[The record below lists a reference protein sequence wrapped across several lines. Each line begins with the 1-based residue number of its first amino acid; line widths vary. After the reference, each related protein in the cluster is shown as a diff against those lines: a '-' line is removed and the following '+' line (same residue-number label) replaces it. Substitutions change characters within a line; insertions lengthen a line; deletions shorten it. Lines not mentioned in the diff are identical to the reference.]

1 MIRRYL
7 IPLLAIAGL
16 AVGMLAVKRSTHHY
30 RSVPPA
36 VQPAG
41 NPYTDAIAASGII
54 EPESRSIAVSPFT
67 SGVVSHVYVVWNQHV
82 LKGQKL
88 FQIDTRQAD
97 AQVALAQAGVL
108 TAKAQLDQAKANLAK
123 LQSPPRAVDRLAF
136 VAAVQAAQ
144 ATYTNDKDRWHRI
157 QPAIGTSAV
166 SADDVADR
174 RFAWLTAKAQL
185 AQAKANLAQF
195 NAGTWSRDIAI
206 AKTQVL
212 AAQAT
217 VALDEAQLKQAMVNL
232 DLLTVRAPINGT
244 ILRINIRPGQFAAT
258 ASVDNI
264 TDNPQTAALILG
276 NIRHLNVRLQIDQ
289 EDASRFNPA
298 SAAMCFVRGM
308 TRTAI
313 ALTFVRI
320 EPFVIPKQNL
330 TGAPTE
336 QVETRVLQVVYRM
349 SPPPFPVYVGQ
360 QVDAFIKANKTS
372 RSTTESMN

>member
-1 MIRRYL
+1 MFRKYF

-30 RSVPPA
+30 RSVPP
-36 VQPAG
+36 VVRPVG
-41 NPYTDAIAASGII
+41 NPYADAIAASGII
-54 EPESRSIAVSPFT
+54 EPESRSIAVSPFI
-67 SGVVSHVYVVWNQHV
+67 SGVVTHLYVVWNQHV
-82 LKGQKL
+82 VKGQKL
-88 FQIDTRQAD
+88 FQIDPRQAD
-97 AQVALAQAGVL
+97 AQVALARANVL
-108 TAKAQLDQAKANLAK
+108 TAEAQRDQAQANLAK
-123 LQSPPRAVDRLAF
+123 LQSPPRSVDRLAF

-144 ATYTNDKDRWHRI
+144 ATYTNDKQRWQRI

-166 SADDVADR
+166 SVDDVADR

-217 VALDEAQLKQAMVNL
+217 VAVNEAQLKQANVNR
-232 DLLTVRAPINGT
+232 DLLTVRAPIDGT
-244 ILRINIRPGQFAAT
+244 ILRINIRPGQFVAA
-258 ASVDNI
+258 APVENI
-264 TDNPQTAALILG
+264 TDNPQAAALILG

-289 EDASRFNPA
+289 EDASRFDPA
-298 SAAMCFVRGM
+298 EPAVCFVRGM
-308 TRTAI
+308 SRTAI
-313 ALTFVRI
+313 GLTFVRI

-349 SPPPFPVYVGQ
+349 GPAPFPLYVGQ
-360 QVDAFIKANKTS
+360 QVDAFIKAENPAARPKP
-372 RSTTESMN
+372 

>member
-82 LKGQKL
+82 LKGEKL
-88 FQIDTRQAD
+88 FQIDTRLAD
-97 AQVALAQAGVL
+97 AQVALAKAGVL

-136 VAAVQAAQ
+136 VAAVQAAE
-144 ATYTNDKDRWHRI
+144 ATYTNDKERWNRI

-185 AQAKANLAQF
+185 AQARANLAQF

-217 VALDEAQLKQAMVNL
+217 VDLDAAQLKQAMVNL

-289 EDASRFNPA
+289 EDASDFNPA
-298 SAAMCFVRGM
+298 SPAMCFVRGM

-313 ALTFVRI
+313 ALKFVRI

-360 QVDAFIKANKTS
+360 QVDAFIKADKPTS
-372 RSTTESMN
+372 KPKP